1 MEILFFVFRVDI
13 IFVKLFSKIRIKSNL
28 KMNLLQ
34 KNISPFQIKWVF
46 NIMIKFLKLTEK

>member
-13 IFVKLFSKIRIKSNL
+13 TFVKLFSKIRTGSNL

-34 KNISPFQIKWVF
+34 KTFILF
-46 NIMIKFLKLTEK
+46 KLNGLLIL